1 MIRCI
6 RHVSAVGLLL
16 LVALLANASRVQVLN
31 SEEYGANPAN
41 RRHALAHWAQ
51 PRGDIYAGG
60 VRLTGSVD
68 TGEGLRYERTY
79 EQGALYA
86 PVTGFASQSY
96 GTTMLED
103 TEDASLSGRDPRLA
117 PLPLWGELTRSPQP
131 GAQVHTTIEPRLQE
145 AGYAGLRGR
154 KGAVV
159 ALDPATGRILALV
172 SAPGYDPRE
181 LAGNSPKVRAAWQ
194 RLLADPDQP
203 LLNRATRQTYP
214 PGSTFKVVT
223 AAAALSSG
231 VVEDIDAPTV
241 SPSPYNLVGTRTL
254 LRNESAGCAD
264 APLHTAFVVSCNT
277 VFAKLGASVGTE
289 EMART
294 AAAFGFDDE
303 GLRIPAPVL
312 PSHFGSRMDA
322 AQVALSAIGQFDTRA
337 TPLQMASVAATVANG
352 GIRMRPYLVDRIAD
366 RSGET
371 VTQTRPEALGG
382 PVVDGYT
389 AQRLQEMM
397 ADTVRVGTGRRAAVP
412 GALVG
417 GKTGTAQH
425 GVDNSRK
432 PYAWFVSW
440 AKAPDDRVAR
450 VAVAVVVEDAEARRS
465 DISGGGSAAPIAR
478 AVMKAAL
485 ADGEG
490 EPGRDRR

>member
-6 RHVSAVGLLL
+6 RHVAAFSLLL
-16 LVALLANASRVQVLN
+16 LLALLANAARVQVLH
-31 SEEYGANPAN
+31 SAEYDANPAN
-41 RRHALAHWAQ
+41 RRAAIARWGQ
-51 PRGDIYAGG
+51 PRGDIWAGG
-60 VRLTGSVD
+60 ERLTGSVD

-79 EQGALYA
+79 PDGELYA
-86 PVTGFASQSY
+86 PVTGYASQLY

-103 TEDASLSGRDPRLA
+103 TEDAALSGRDTRLA
-117 PLPLWGELTRSPQP
+117 PLPLWGELTRSLQP
-131 GAQVHTTIEPRLQE
+131 GGQVHTTIEPAAQR

-159 ALDPATGRILALV
+159 ALEPSTGRILALV
-172 SAPGYDPRE
+172 SSPSYDPG
-181 LAGNSPKVRAAWQ
+181 LLSGNSARVKTAWR
-194 RLLADPDQP
+194 RLLADPRQP
-203 LLNRATRQTYP
+203 LLNRAIRQTYP
-214 PGSTFKVVT
+214 PGSTFKIVT
-223 AAAALSSG
+223 AAAALDTG
-231 VVEDIDAPTV
+231 VVTDIDAPTRT
-241 SPSPYNLVGTRTL
+241 PSPYNLVGTRHL

-264 APLHTAFVVSCNT
+264 APLREAFAVSCNT
-277 VFAKLGASVGTE
+277 VFAKLGATVGTP

-303 GLRIPAPVL
+303 GPRIPSPALGSV
-312 PSHFGSRMDA
+312 FGDTMDA
-322 AQVALSAIGQFDTRA
+322 AQVALSSIGQFDTRA

-352 GIRMRPYLVDRIAD
+352 GIRMRPYLVDEITDGDGDVVAR
-366 RSGET
+366 G
-371 VTQTRPEALGG
+371 RPEPLGG
-382 PVVDGYT
+382 PVVPGYV
-389 AQRLQEMM
+389 ARLLQQMM
-397 ADTVRVGTGRRAAVP
+397 VDTVTGGTATRAAIP

-440 AKAPDDRVAR
+440 AQAPDDSLPA

-478 AVMKAAL
+478 AVMEAAL
-485 ADGEG
+485 S
-490 EPGRDRR
+490 